1 MVVAS
6 LNVTFKWEDVVVGCG
21 VEFEK
26 NTIMTK
32 ELLNPMEYQQ
42 LEKIQADCRRKVQAC
57 HLAQG
62 AL

>member
-1 MVVAS
+1 M
-6 LNVTFKWEDVVVGCG
+6 VGCG

-32 ELLNPMEYQQ
+32 GLLNPMEYQQ
-42 LEKIQADCRRKVQAC
+42 LEKIQAVRRRKVQAC